1 MRLYLKIT
9 TIFIL
14 SIGYATIFPSCKKST
29 IPEVS
34 TTSVSDITQTSAISG
49 GNIINNGGALI
60 TARGV
65 CWSTSENPT
74 ISSSKT
80 SDGTGNGDFTSSL
93 TGLTPY
99 TTNYVRAYATN
110 EEGTAYGN
118 ELVFI
123 TLGRTIGESYL
134 GGIIAYIFQSG
145 DPGYDANFQHGLI
158 AAPSD
163 QSTGIQWYN
172 GSYTVTGATATALGT
187 GSDNT
192 TTIVTSQGVGSYA
205 AKLCYDL
212 VLGGYDDWYL
222 PSKDELGKLYAN
234 KIEIGGFYDTYYWSS
249 SEINSNN
256 ASWRYFGG
264 GLHIVPSDNKS
275 ELFHVRA
282 IRSF

>member
-1 MRLYLKIT
+1 MRLFLKIT
-9 TIFIL
+9 TIIIL
-14 SIGYATIFPSCKKST
+14 STGYATVLLTCKKLT
-29 IPEVS
+29 VPEVS
-34 TTSVSDITQTSAISG
+34 TTGVSDITQTSATSG
-49 GNIINNGGALI
+49 GNITNNGGAQI

-65 CWSTSENPT
+65 CWSTFENPT
-74 ISSSKT
+74 VSSSKT

-93 TGLTPY
+93 TGLTPN
-99 TTNYVRAYATN
+99 TTYYVRAYATN

-118 ELVFI
+118 ELTFI
-123 TLGRTIGESYL
+123 TLGRTIGESYQ

-145 DPGYDANFQHGLI
+145 DPGYDANIQHGLI

-172 GSYTVTGATATALGT
+172 GTYTVTGATATALGT
-187 GSDNT
+187 GRDNT
-192 TTIVTSQGVGSYA
+192 TTIVSSQGVGSYA
-205 AKLCYDL
+205 AKLCNDL
-212 VLGGYDDWYL
+212 VLGGYDDWFL
-222 PSKDELGKLYAN
+222 PSKDELGKLYVN

-264 GLHIVPSDNKS
+264 GIYIVPSNNKS